1 MASLTKAINKDLFD
15 KILPTFGNPRVH
27 VPVWDEGQ
35 KMFLCEEYESG
46 NGHRYYK
53 GVRFCDRIVIVEKV
67 GLYHTW
73 TYIDGIEVYAFNGT
87 ERVLIGKVDYNKAF
101 YNADQIKMDTK
112 AIIANY
118 LEDSARI
125 DGSLMDS
132 TRAKQQA
139 NELLE
144 KMYENPMRS
153 AMALKGVYQQLLL
166 AE

>member
-1 MASLTKAINKDLFD
+1 MKTTNSFLD
-15 KILPTFGNPRVH
+15 KILPTFGNTRENIPIYC
-27 VPVWDEGQ
+27 DSQ
-35 KMFLCEEYESG
+35 KMFISSHYTSAAG
-46 NGHRYYK
+46 NMYYK
-53 GVRFCDRIVIVEKV
+53 GLRFTDRIVMVEKV
-67 GLYHTW
+67 GLYKNFS
-73 TYIDGIEVYAFNGT
+73 YIDSVEVYAFNGT
-87 ERVLIGKVDYNKAF
+87 ERVLIGKVDYDKVF

-125 DGSLMDS
+125 AGSLMDS

-139 NELLE
+139 NELLD